1 MWKRNQ
7 GGEGGGE
14 PVPVVLYTRAG
25 CHLCEEMQAELARA
39 RPAVP
44 YELTLVD
51 VDSDP
56 ELARLHGLSIPVLE
70 IAGRPAFKGRLT
82 ADDFAAKLLRRARE
96 RRAT

>member
-1 MWKRNQ
+1 MSKRNQ
-7 GGEGGGE
+7 GGEE
-14 PVPVVLYTRAG
+14 EEVPVPVVLYTRAG

-39 RPAVP
+39 RPAVS

-82 ADDFAAKLLRRARE
+82 AGDFAAKLLRAARE
-96 RRAT
+96 RPT